1 MSRGFRRAMLI
12 PLAILIAFVC
22 YYPYSAAGRQR
33 HNMAIARNHLPKIEA
48 IVAANQRYRF
58 VRTGVYTGQDGAIWL
73 VGDVESENDVCELM
87 KAVAN
92 ERLPIATR
100 FDLQIRPPR
109 DR

>member
-1 MSRGFRRAMLI
+1 
-12 PLAILIAFVC
+12 
-22 YYPYSAAGRQR
+22 
-33 HNMAIARNHLPKIEA
+33 MAIARSHLPKIEA
-48 IVAANQRYRF
+48 IVAANERYKR

-100 FDLQIRPPR
+100 FDLQIKPSLTA